1 MTFLPNLAHCKLE
14 AVFPEDQ
21 DKEEEGHV
29 LHYEYT
35 ASAKSDPRS
44 TRIVKR
50 WRRQELLGSGSFGD
64 VWLEVLQDQPDVKRA
79 VKVIQKR
86 RMKNA
91 KIDYTKELK
100 ALAEFSRAKVCKACF
115 QKRSSGPIYCYRRNR
130 SLSRI

>member
-21 DKEEEGHV
+21 DEEGEGQV

-35 ASAKSDPRS
+35 SSANPGPRS
-44 TRIVKR
+44 TKIVKR

-64 VWLEVLQDQPDVKRA
+64 VWLEVLQDQPDMKRA

-86 RMKNA
+86 RMKDA

-100 ALAEFSRAKVCKACF
+100 ALAEFSRAKVYKNHF
-115 QKRSSGPIYCYRRNR
+115 QRRSSSPIYCYEGYR
-130 SLSRI
+130 

>member
-21 DKEEEGHV
+21 DEEGEGQV

-35 ASAKSDPRS
+35 SSAKPGPRS
-44 TRIVKR
+44 TKIVKR

-64 VWLEVLQDQPDVKRA
+64 VWLEVLQDQPDMKRA
-79 VKVIQKR
+79 VKVLQKR
-86 RMKNA
+86 RMKDA

-100 ALAEFSRAKVCKACF
+100 ALAEFSRAKVCKHHF
-115 QKRSSGPIYCYRRNR
+115 QRRLSGPIYCYEGY
-130 SLSRI
+130 

>member
-1 MTFLPNLAHCKLE
+1 MSFLPDLAHCKLE
-14 AVFPEDQ
+14 AVFPADEED
-21 DKEEEGHV
+21 EEEGQV

-35 ASAKSDPRS
+35 SSATSGPRS

-64 VWLEVLQDQPDVKRA
+64 VWLEVMENQPDTKRA

-86 RMKNA
+86 RMKDA

-100 ALAEFSRAKVCKACF
+100 ALAEFSRAKVCEDNLQELQYF
-115 QKRSSGPIYCYRRNR
+115 LISSYEGYW
-130 SLSRI
+130 